1 MEEYRVRG
9 RYDLWRGVWQIVETN
24 LPGLVVEAPT
34 RDQFVAEVERA
45 CGEHANGRDCRVTVK
60 TASKQIWT
68 LESPFGKRVLVNGKL
83 QTREQVAE
91 LKARYQA
98 AG

>member
-1 MEEYRVRG
+1 MDEYRVRG

-24 LPGLVVEAPT
+24 VPGLVVEAPT
-34 RDQFVAEVERA
+34 HEQFVAEIERV
-45 CGEHANGRDCRVTVK
+45 CDEHADGRDHRVSVT
-60 TASKQIWT
+60 TAAKNLWI
-68 LESPFGKRVLVNGKL
+68 LESPYGKRVLVNGKL
-83 QTREQVAE
+83 QTREQAAE